1 MLNLAEELLLLALE
15 DEKGVVHASASESL
29 DYGLAG
35 AILLSL
41 TVRDRLGM
49 EGGKIIVS
57 NPSPTGDGV
66 LDDALERIRESR
78 PRNPD
83 HWVGRFGRMGL
94 KNQLLDRLVDSGALR
109 REEHKVLWFIPVD
122 RYPAADAGPER
133 EVRRKVR
140 AAALGGEAPDPRSA
154 ALLSLIQACNL
165 VDEVF
170 APDEGAKVWQT
181 LDEISEGGL
190 IGRVVS
196 DAVTQVQT
204 ATQAAVMTSVLAA
217 TTASAAAC
225 STTSTSC

>member
-15 DEKGVVHASASESL
+15 DERGTIRTSASQSL

-35 AILLSL
+35 AVLLSL

-49 EGGKIIVS
+49 EGGKMIVS
-57 NPSPTGDGV
+57 NPSPTGDDV
-66 LDDALERIRESR
+66 LDDALEKIRESR
-78 PRNPD
+78 PRSPER
-83 HWVGRFGRMGL
+83 WVGNLGRMKL
-94 KNQLLDRLVDSGALR
+94 KDRLLERLVGSGVLR
-109 REEHKVLWFIPVD
+109 REEHRVLWIIPVD

-140 AAALGGEAPDPRSA
+140 AAALGNEDPDPRSA
-154 ALLSLIQACNL
+154 ALLSLIKACDL

-170 APDEGAKVWQT
+170 SPDEQERVGWRLEQ
-181 LDEISEGGL
+181 ISEGEL
-190 IGRVVS
+190 IGRAVS
-196 DAVTQVQT
+196 DTVVQVQA

-217 TTASAAAC
+217 TTSSAATC